1 MLKDRE
7 SKLKLYSMGIVVADK
22 HRGTDIIE
30 IYPVEEL
37 PLVNGKIEDYKQDY
51 KVSLPNA
58 KGGNVSGNIKG
69 GATIQAKWIP
79 YGQNNRVT
87 PPDVIRNETVLIFK
101 YADTDTYYWTTA
113 FNEPGIR
120 RQETVTYMYGN
131 IPTPLIKFDKNTSY
145 WFEVS
150 THDKSIKLHTSSN
163 DGEACEYDIILD
175 TGAGTFTLKDSL
187 GNIVV
192 LDSPGGNLTAN
203 INTLVTATVPDAIL
217 NANVVI
223 NGTLTVRDAVTMEST
238 LQVAD
243 SINADTVGASGSM
256 TAPVFNGN
264 LNGSDGD

>member
-1 MLKDRE
+1 MLPSRE
-7 SKLKLYSMGIVVADK
+7 SKLKLYSMGIVTADK
-22 HRGTDIIE
+22 PRGTDIIDV
-30 IYPVEEL
+30 YPVEEL
-37 PLVNGKIEDYKQDY
+37 PLVDGKIEDYSLDY

-58 KGGNVSGNIKG
+58 SGGNVSGNIKG

-87 PPDVIRNETVLIFK
+87 PPDVIKNETVLIFK
-101 YADTDTYYWTTA
+101 YADTDKYYWTTV

-131 IPTPLIKFDKNTSY
+131 IPTPLIPFNKNTSY

-150 THDKSIKLHTSSN
+150 THDKTIKLHTSNN
-163 DGEACEYDIILD
+163 DGEVCEYDIILD
-175 TGAGTFTLKDSL
+175 TGAGTLSIKDSL
-187 GNIVV
+187 GNVIV
-192 LDSPGGNLTAN
+192 LDSPAGNLTAN

-243 SINADTVGASGSM
+243 SINASTVEASSSM
-256 TAPVFNGN
+256 TAPIFNGD